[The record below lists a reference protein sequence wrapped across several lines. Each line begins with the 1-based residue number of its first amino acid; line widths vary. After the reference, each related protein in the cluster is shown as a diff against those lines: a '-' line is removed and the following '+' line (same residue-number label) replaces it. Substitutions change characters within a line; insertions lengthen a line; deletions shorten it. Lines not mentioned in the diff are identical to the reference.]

1 MQINTESKTPL
12 QNVRRSYLV
21 TGTDTGV
28 GKTLVSCALLRAAA
42 SAGYST
48 AAIKPVAAGAINHG
62 EGLRNEDALQLQA
75 ASSLQ
80 LAYDEVNPICLEAAL
95 APHIAA
101 KQAGRRLSVERITGF
116 CQGMLMQRA
125 TVTVIEGVGG
135 WRVPLND
142 RETFAD
148 VAKQLKL
155 PVILVVGMRLG
166 CLNHALLT
174 AEAIIRDGLTLAGW
188 VANTIDPAM
197 PARSENLQTLQ
208 EQLLMMPLLAD
219 IPFLSSPP
227 STDIAATHID
237 LAALGLVTDQMTR

>member
-1 MQINTESKTPL
+1 MTTSAVEPIKPRQTL
-12 QNVRRSYLV
+12 RRSYV
-21 TGTDTGV
+21 ITGTDTGV
-28 GKTLVSCALLRAAA
+28 GKTLFSCALLRAVAQ
-42 SAGYST
+42 AGLST
-48 AAIKPVAAGAINHG
+48 AAIKPVAAGAVSTP
-62 EGLRNEDALQLQA
+62 EGLRNDDALQLQA
-75 ASSLQ
+75 ASTLQ
-80 LAYDEVNPICLEAAL
+80 LSYGEVNPICLELAL

-125 TVTVIEGVGG
+125 DVTVVEGVGG

-174 AEAIIRDGLTLAGW
+174 AEAILRDGLTLAGW
-188 VANTIDPAM
+188 VANTVDPAM
-197 PARSENLQTLQ
+197 PARAENVETLR
-208 EQLLMMPLLAD
+208 EQLLMAPLLAD
-219 IPFLSSPP
+219 IPFLSHPP
-227 STDIAATHID
+227 AAEAAAKTID
-237 LAALGLVTDQMTR
+237 LAALGIVADQ